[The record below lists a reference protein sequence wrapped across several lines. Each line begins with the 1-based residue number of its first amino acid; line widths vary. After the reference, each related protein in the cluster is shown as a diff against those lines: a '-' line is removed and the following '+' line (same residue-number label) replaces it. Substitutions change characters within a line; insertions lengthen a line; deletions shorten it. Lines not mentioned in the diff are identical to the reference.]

1 MAYRTVCLRI
11 VFGYVGDGG
20 KWEFGDGEA
29 VCFRLIS
36 LLFFSVCWLE
46 KLMLSQG
53 AFVVVLER
61 SRNVHD
67 I

>member
-1 MAYRTVCLRI
+1 VRI
-11 VFGYVGDGG
+11 VFGSIGDGG
-20 KWEFGDGEA
+20 KWELGDGEA

-36 LLFFSVCWLE
+36 FFSICWLE